1 VEQPQ
6 SIFHITTREQW
17 NHAALA
23 GKYQADSLVTEGFI
37 HCSTAAQLAL
47 SGRRYF
53 AGQTGLVVLEI
64 DPEKLRWELR
74 WEESQGGGPRGRLAE
89 HGQDGGRPPSD
100 QSESFPHLYGPLD
113 LDAVISVQT
122 FSV

>member
-1 VEQPQ
+1 M
-6 SIFHITTREQW
+6 TTREQW

-23 GKYQADSLVTEGFI
+23 GKYQADSLIIEGFI
-37 HCSTAAQLAL
+37 HCSTAAQLES
-47 SGRRYF
+47 SGRRHF

-64 DPEKLRWELR
+64 DPERLRWELR
-74 WEESQGGGPRGRLAE
+74 WEASQGE
-89 HGQDGGRPPSD
+89 T
-100 QSESFPHLYGPLD
+100 FPHLYGPLD

>member
-1 VEQPQ
+1 LPSWLRPGWSETAEP
-6 SIFHITTREQW
+6 IFHITTREQW

-23 GKYQADSLVTEGFI
+23 GRYQADSLVTEGFI
-37 HCSTAAQLAL
+37 HCSTAAQLAS
-47 SGRRYF
+47 SGRRHF

-64 DPEKLRWELR
+64 DPGRLRWQLRWED
-74 WEESQGGGPRGRLAE
+74 SAQGGT
-89 HGQDGGRPPSD
+89 
-100 QSESFPHLYGPLD
+100 FPHLYGPLD

>member
-1 VEQPQ
+1 MASTPAALPSSPLRGWSETAEPV
-6 SIFHITTREQW
+6 FHITTREQW

-37 HCSTAAQLAL
+37 HCSTAAQLES
-47 SGRRYF
+47 SGRRHF

-64 DPEKLRWELR
+64 DPTKLRWELR
-74 WEESQGGGPRGRLAE
+74 WEDS
-89 HGQDGGRPPSD
+89 HGED
-100 QSESFPHLYGPLD
+100 FPHLYGPLD

>member
-1 VEQPQ
+1 VWSETAEP
-6 SIFHITTREQW
+6 IFHITTREQW

-37 HCSTAAQLAL
+37 HCSTAAQLEA
-47 SGRRYF
+47 SGRRSG

-74 WEESQGGGPRGRLAE
+74 WEDST
-89 HGQDGGRPPSD
+89 HG
-100 QSESFPHLYGPLD
+100 EVFPHLYGPLD
-113 LDAVISVQT
+113 LEAVISVQA
-122 FSV
+122 FAV

>member
-1 VEQPQ
+1 VSTPAGWPSWLRRGWSETAQP
-6 SIFHITTREQW
+6 IFHITTREQW

-37 HCSTAAQLAL
+37 HCSTAAQVES
-47 SGRRYF
+47 SGRRHF

-64 DPEKLRWELR
+64 DPGKLRWELR
-74 WEESQGGGPRGRLAE
+74 WEDS
-89 HGQDGGRPPSD
+89 HGED
-100 QSESFPHLYGPLD
+100 FPHLYGPLD

>member
-1 VEQPQ
+1 M
-6 SIFHITTREQW
+6 
-17 NHAALA
+17 A

-37 HCSTAAQLAL
+37 HCSTAAQVEA
-47 SGRRYF
+47 SGRRHF

-64 DPEKLRWELR
+64 DPGKLRWELR
-74 WEESQGGGPRGRLAE
+74 WEGSSHGGA
-89 HGQDGGRPPSD
+89 
-100 QSESFPHLYGPLD
+100 FPHLYGPLD